1 MVHKRVLVVGGTGH
15 FGRLLTDDLRRYTDC
30 ELVVADRHVVDL
42 GNPASIESALSGV
55 AVAIC
60 AAGPFQALPVT
71 LAEMCLCR
79 GIHYIDL
86 ADDRSFVRKI
96 RSLVPGE
103 GDNLP
108 AVCTGWSTVPALSG
122 LLARI
127 GTAGLDPIDAIYIHM
142 ATGNR
147 LPKKTA
153 TIAFCLHV
161 LAGMAMAVVLRH
173 GLETNPDFHDRL
185 NFLVNHSVL
194 WTFAWL
200 TWTAAALAILYFY
213 AAFASAHEA
222 GQVSK
227 PVLRTAVLLTVAAIG
242 PDLAA
247 QAIEIG
253 VLPAMAN
260 RILNANTGA
269 ELFLS
274 FHRAAVM
281 MSGYVANGLYSL
293 SALILAW
300 STRNAYPVWV
310 YGAGLAVGC
319 FGLILS
325 AAALMDS
332 ANGMFWSNVLL
343 VPSILFWLAGVALV

>member
-153 TIAFCLHV
+153 TIASFLYSVGQPFHIFRDGRWQMV
-161 LAGMAMAVVLRH
+161 RGWSEPRDFSFLPPIGRRRGYLIDV
-173 GLETNPDFHDRL
+173 PDHELFPALFHARTVE
-185 NFLVNHSVL
+185 F
-194 WTFAWL
+194 
-200 TWTAAALAILYFY
+200 
-213 AAFASAHEA
+213 
-222 GQVSK
+222 
-227 PVLRTAVLLTVAAIG
+227 RTAM
-242 PDLAA
+242 
-247 QAIEIG
+247 EW
-253 VLPAMAN
+253 
-260 RILNANTGA
+260 NA
-269 ELFLS
+269 
-274 FHRAAVM
+274 
-281 MSGYVANGLYSL
+281 
-293 SALILAW
+293 
-300 STRNAYPVWV
+300 
-310 YGAGLAVGC
+310 
-319 FGLILS
+319 LS
-325 AAALMDS
+325 AAVTLFGWLVKKHWIRSSSSWNKVFRLGGTLVGVIGHDWGALGVEVIGSIGQKHVIRHVSIVADS
-332 ANGMFWSNVLL
+332 GAQRIGVMPASVMTALL
-343 VPSILFWLAGVALV
+343 LSGSAHQGAISPAHW

>member
-1 MVHKRVLVVGGTGH
+1 MTR
-15 FGRLLTDDLRRYTDC
+15 LRR
-30 ELVVADRHVVDL
+30 
-42 GNPASIESALSGV
+42 
-55 AVAIC
+55 
-60 AAGPFQALPVT
+60 AA
-71 LAEMCLCR
+71 
-79 GIHYIDL
+79 
-86 ADDRSFVRKI
+86 
-96 RSLVPGE
+96 
-103 GDNLP
+103 
-108 AVCTGWSTVPALSG
+108 TV
-122 LLARI
+122 
-127 GTAGLDPIDAIYIHM
+127 
-142 ATGNR
+142 
-147 LPKKTA
+147 
-153 TIAFCLHV
+153 AFCLHV

-222 GQVSK
+222 GQVWK
-227 PVLRTAVLLTVAAIG
+227 PVLRGAVLLTVAAIG

-274 FHRAAVM
+274 LHRAAIM

-319 FGLILS
+319 FGLMLS